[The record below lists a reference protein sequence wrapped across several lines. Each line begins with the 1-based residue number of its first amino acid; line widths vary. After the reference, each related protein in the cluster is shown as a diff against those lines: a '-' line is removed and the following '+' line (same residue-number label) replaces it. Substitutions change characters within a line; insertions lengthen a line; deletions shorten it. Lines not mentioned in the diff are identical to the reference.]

1 MKMEYIIFKSKD
13 KIINDKNNN
22 STIKLAPNILK
33 IIIELF
39 PDASIVSPNNEVSD
53 FSSYYNGNIKIND
66 VIVNISLKEYV
77 KQKLYY
83 LSLHASN
90 TNKQSLKVFE
100 EIDTS
105 LCNRMEE
112 IGSVVITSYDSISEY
127 YCNKIYKKLNIF
139 ERSLRQLMFNIYTF
153 SYGLKYYEI
162 NFNENIKGKIKKNVK
177 QNKDKSI
184 SISSNAIEELKQS
197 LYQLE
202 YSDIIDLLFLPK
214 WKEDDEN
221 LKERIINKISK
232 FGLNE
237 DIINDLKNIGP
248 KSDWDRL
255 FKPIVGDINNL
266 SESINDIRVLRNK
279 VAHCKF
285 FRKNDYE
292 YCDKKLT
299 EMNKYLNKAIKASL
313 SIDFQSLNNKYIL
326 ESMKNTLLIFSET
339 VSNITKDIKDSLSIM
354 INSINISMNTMKNIA
369 SSINFKPLQMISPCK
384 MQKNIKGFKKVNG
397 VYIRI
402 KI

>member
-1 MKMEYIIFKSKD
+1 MEYIIFKAKD

-22 STIKLAPNILK
+22 STIKSAPNILK
-33 IIIELF
+33 IIMELF
-39 PDASIVSPNNEVSD
+39 PDVSIVSPNSEVSD
-53 FSSYYNGNIKIND
+53 FSSYYNGNIKMND

-83 LSLHASN
+83 LSLHLNN
-90 TNKQSLKVFE
+90 TNKQNLKVLE

-105 LCNRMEE
+105 LCNRLDE

-127 YCNKIYKKLNIF
+127 YCNKIYKKLNSF
-139 ERSLRQLMFNIYTF
+139 ERCLRQLMFNIYTF

-162 NFNENIKGKIKKNVK
+162 NFNENIKGKIKKNVR

-184 SISSNAIEELKQS
+184 AISSNTIEELKQS

-202 YSDIIDLLFLPK
+202 YSDITDLLFSPK
-214 WKEDDEN
+214 WKEDDEV
-221 LKERIINKISK
+221 LKESIINKISK
-232 FGLNE
+232 SELDE
-237 DIINDLKNIGP
+237 DIISDLENLGP

-266 SESINDIRVLRNK
+266 NESINDIRVLRNK

-292 YCDKKLT
+292 YCDKKLM

-313 SIDFQSLNNKYIL
+313 SIDFQSLNNEYIL
-326 ESMKNTLLIFSET
+326 ESMKGVLLILSET
-339 VSNITKDIKDSLSIM
+339 VSSITKDIKDSLSIM
-354 INSINISMNTMKNIA
+354 INSINISMKAMKNTV
-369 SSINFKPLQMISPCK
+369 SSINFKPLQLIPSYK
-384 MQKNIKGFKKVNG
+384 TQKNIKRFKKVNG
-397 VYIRI
+397 VYVRA